1 MMQPD
6 SIQRPKVK
14 RIDFIGLAAMRLE
27 DIARPAKIQVQFMK
41 NEIGAFKLI
50 EKYIIGKFETL
61 SGKHISDSVE
71 YDN

>member
-1 MMQPD
+1 
-6 SIQRPKVK
+6 
-14 RIDFIGLAAMRLE
+14 MRLE